1 MSIGVTVLIIAALIA
16 AIWVIIEIKRMKHK
30 IFAIFLIAVILF
42 LYFSFTAATS
52 GKELNLKS
60 IDGIKSA
67 GQIYLSWL
75 GSFFSNVKTLA
86 GNVIHMNWKGNST
99 G

>member
-1 MSIGVTVLIIAALIA
+1 MSIGVTVLIIAVLIA
-16 AIWVIIEIKRMKHK
+16 AIWIIIEIKRMKHK
-30 IFAIFLIAVILF
+30 IFAIFLIALILF
-42 LYFSFTAATS
+42 AYFSFTAATS
-52 GKELNLKS
+52 GKQLDFKS
-60 IDGIKSA
+60 IEGIKNV
-67 GQIYLSWL
+67 GQIYLSWF

>member
-1 MSIGVTVLIIAALIA
+1 MSIGVTVLIIVALIA
-16 AIWVIIEIKRMKHK
+16 AIWIIIEIKRMKHK
-30 IFAIFLIAVILF
+30 LFAIFLIAAILF

-52 GKELNLKS
+52 GKEINFKS
-60 IDGIKSA
+60 IDGIKNV
-67 GQIYLSWL
+67 GQAYLSWL

-86 GNVIHMNWKGNST
+86 GNVIHMDWKGNST

>member
-16 AIWVIIEIKRMKHK
+16 AIWIIIEVKRMKHK
-30 IFAIFLIAVILF
+30 IFAIFLIAIILF
-42 LYFSFTAATS
+42 LYFSFTLATN
-52 GKELNLKS
+52 GKELDFKS
-60 IDGIKSA
+60 IEGIKSA

-75 GSFFSNVKTLA
+75 GGFFSNVKTLA
-86 GNVIHMNWKGNST
+86 GNVIHLNWKGNST

>member
-16 AIWVIIEIKRMKHK
+16 AIWIIIEIKRMKHK
-30 IFAIFLIAVILF
+30 IFAIFLIAIILF
-42 LYFSFTAATS
+42 LYFSFTAATN
-52 GKELNLKS
+52 GKQFDFKTF
-60 IDGIKSA
+60 DGIKNA

-86 GNVIHMNWKGNST
+86 GNVIHMDWKGNST